1 MKNPASPVAREH
13 CLATSTRLR
22 DLDAK
27 TLRGHSPLLTPALVR
42 GLTPQRSV
50 ARRRVIGGTAPS
62 EVLRQL
68 ARAEREDGR

>member
-1 MKNPASPVAREH
+1 MPAHRESARQQPE
-13 CLATSTRLR
+13 
-22 DLDAK
+22 
-27 TLRGHSPLLTPALVR
+27 R

-50 ARRRVIGGTAPS
+50 ARRRVVGGTAPS